1 MPLLGMISCA
11 TLQICNFRPRNPSY
25 AINVSNIPG
34 GSEKC
39 GGLTRV
45 IRWPPLIAREVSRP
59 TEKQGPHFLHKP
71 DSFPLGTQRL
81 HRRMGLDL
89 VCHLAMTCTNTEKQL
104 FTVDYTLSVPNNAL
118 DRWCHR
124 MGARYREPEEGRA
137 PLHVCGPCIC
147 MQGWCAI

>member
-1 MPLLGMISCA
+1 MPPLGMISCA
-11 TLQICNFRPRNPSY
+11 TLQICNFRPRNPSC

-59 TEKQGPHFLHKP
+59 TEKHGPHFLHKP

-81 HRRMGLDL
+81 HQRCCCLQAAAGEA
-89 VCHLAMTCTNTEKQL
+89 CSK
-104 FTVDYTLSVPNNAL
+104 NAL
-118 DRWCHR
+118 LCIAVCFQ
-124 MGARYREPEEGRA
+124 MTGTCAAARQIDQWTLCCTVKLQKKIFA
-137 PLHVCGPCIC
+137 NLLD
-147 MQGWCAI
+147 